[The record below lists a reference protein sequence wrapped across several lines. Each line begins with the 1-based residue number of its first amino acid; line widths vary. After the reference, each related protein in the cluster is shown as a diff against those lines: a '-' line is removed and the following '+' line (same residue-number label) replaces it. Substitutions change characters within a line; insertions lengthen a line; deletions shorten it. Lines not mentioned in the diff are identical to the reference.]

1 MKVIIE
7 NDTIKVK
14 SEYNKEFIKKAR
26 LIQGKWSSP
35 YWVFPAE
42 NKEQVKEALLQV
54 YGECGDLQ
62 DDIARVTVELNL
74 DEYDYDNH
82 DGVKI
87 GDITVAIRTGR
98 DQAVRLSSNTMLI
111 SGGFPESG
119 GSAKYPAVDAE
130 KGTVIRVKNIP
141 EILYEKIKNN
151 SGVRLIDNSIDTD
164 ALAAEKEK
172 LLARIAEIDSI
183 LAK

>member
-1 MKVIIE
+1 M
-7 NDTIKVK
+7 
-14 SEYNKEFIKKAR
+14 
-26 LIQGKWSSP
+26 
-35 YWVFPAE
+35 
-42 NKEQVKEALLQV
+42 